1 MASNRDPPGFIVDL
15 TDIVDAVTPDSFS
28 TGILDRSG
36 NGLPTAFFDMFLQN
50 GITDAA
56 TQTTHASDPN
66 RPPPGSPDTPI
77 NLVAPAVK
85 TVNPACD
92 FDVTSRVATHEGPVR
107 PTGVRNRY
115 IQQVLITNTSAE
127 TITGE
132 ISPALDGLPRD
143 VDVRRPNRVT
153 TRAIPTGS
161 PFVEAKTD
169 RLRPTQSAVV
179 RLKSLNPKGQPIT
192 CTPHV
197 LVSSEHERGDK
208 DDQ

>member
-1 MASNRDPPGFIVDL
+1 MDL

-50 GITDAA
+50 GITAAA

-66 RPPPGSPDTPI
+66 RPPPGCPDTPI

-132 ISPALDGLPRD
+132 ISLALDGLPRD
-143 VDVRRPNRVT
+143 VDVMRPNRVT

-161 PFVEAKTD
+161 PFVEVKIPLQCANSASPLRIPAFQSS
-169 RLRPTQSAVV
+169 RLFFHAGRRAAHRQAT
-179 RLKSLNPKGQPIT
+179 LISLTSGGQPGM
-192 CTPHV
+192 
-197 LVSSEHERGDK
+197 LS
-208 DDQ
+208 